1 MGEARLQ
8 RSEPPWKLKRLGMAG
23 SQPARSGV
31 LETMEDF
38 YKRRQREVAHFGE
51 EAAAAARDAYGR
63 AVRAGEDL
71 NLPTSGDVM
80 RYGAGILRG
89 TTAQPESPSPSAP
102 TSRASPP
109 RTAETWLDRSS
120 TAKAVAGDAVRYA
133 SLVPGAARGAWD
145 TAKDVVKGVDFASRL
160 FDPYDAESSPRGD
173 AAWDKVFQGADG
185 LIRSTGHAIAHPQL
199 AIDGVR
205 TGLDHLNVRLN
216 PQAQSTASTFGG
228 EMRRQAE
235 VGLNQ
240 GEFLVDA
247 GSLLYGGAEAKG
259 LAGLA
264 KAAEAAGAEKYLA
277 RGIEPGLA
285 DYFATPYTGGG
296 HHYWPRRM
304 NLPSSLGGGPL
315 PTVISDSP
323 FFLLKPEGI
332 STGDMYELHYKVDPK
347 YGGGKI
353 PAEFGGGRWSGDEL
367 GWEKYD
373 QLGRLWHGAP
383 TPLKALAGSG
393 VVGAGALVD
402 QVDNNEQNR

>member
-1 MGEARLQ
+1 
-8 RSEPPWKLKRLGMAG
+8 MAG

-63 AVRAGEDL
+63 ALRAGENL
-71 NLPTSGDVM
+71 SLPTSGDVM

-89 TTAQPESPSPSAP
+89 TTAQSTLPPPSAP
-102 TSRASPP
+102 TSGAGMTGGRKPAAPAP
-109 RTAETWLDRSS
+109 KNAETWLDRSPI
-120 TAKAVAGDAVRYA
+120 AKGVAGDAVRYA
-133 SLVPGAARGAWD
+133 SLVPGAARGAWN
-145 TAKDVVKGVDFASRL
+145 TAKDVVNGVDFASRL
-160 FDPYDAESSPRGD
+160 FDPYDAESSPRGA
-173 AAWDKVFQGADG
+173 AAWDKVFQGANG
-185 LIRSTGHAIAHPQL
+185 LLRSAGNAIVHPQS
-199 AIDGVR
+199 AVDAGR
-205 TGLDHLNVRLN
+205 AGLNQLNVRLN
-216 PQAQSTASTFGG
+216 PQAQPPANTFAG
-228 EMRRQAE
+228 EMRRQAG

-240 GEFLVDA
+240 GEFLFDA
-247 GSLLYGGAEAKG
+247 GSLAYGGAEAKG
-259 LAGLA
+259 LSALG
-264 KAAEAAGAEKYLA
+264 KAAEASGAEKWLA
-277 RGIEPGLA
+277 RGLPQGLA

-296 HHYWPRRM
+296 HHY
-304 NLPSSLGGGPL
+304 LPQRTRLPQVLRGGPV
-315 PTVISDSP
+315 PSFVSDSP

-383 TPLKALAGSG
+383 VPLKALAGTG
-393 VVGAGALVD
+393 AVGAGALVD
-402 QVDNNEQNR
+402 QFGNDEQSR

>member
-1 MGEARLQ
+1 
-8 RSEPPWKLKRLGMAG
+8 MAG
-23 SQPARSGV
+23 SQPARGGV

-63 AVRAGEDL
+63 AIRAGENL

-89 TTAQPESPSPSAP
+89 TTAQSRSPSPPTSTSGAGTANGQNVGASAP
-102 TSRASPP
+102 K
-109 RTAETWLDRSS
+109 TAETWLDRSP

-133 SLVPGAARGAWD
+133 SLLPGAARGAWN

-160 FDPYDAESSPRGD
+160 FDPYDAESGPRGE

-185 LIRSTGHAIAHPQL
+185 LVRNTANAIAHPQS
-199 AIDGVR
+199 AIDGLR

-216 PQAQSTASTFGG
+216 SEAQPPANTFTS
-228 EMRRQAE
+228 EMRRQATL
-235 VGLNQ
+235 GLNQ
-240 GEFLVDA
+240 GEFLFDA

-259 LAGLA
+259 LTGLG
-264 KAAEAAGAEKYLA
+264 KAAEAAGPAKYVA

-285 DYFATPYTGGG
+285 DYFATPYTGTG
-296 HHYWPRRM
+296 HHYWPRRT
-304 NLPSSLGGGPL
+304 NLPAPLGGGPL
-315 PTVISDSP
+315 PPMISDSP

-332 STGDMYELHYKVDPK
+332 ETGEMLERHYKVDPR
-347 YGGGKI
+347 YHGGSI
-353 PAEFGGGRWSGDEL
+353 PAEFRGGSWSGKDL
-367 GWEKYD
+367 GWKKYD
-373 QLGRLWHGAP
+373 QLGRLWYGAP
-383 TPLKALAGSG
+383 TPLKAVAGGG

-402 QVDNNEQNR
+402 QVDGDGRR